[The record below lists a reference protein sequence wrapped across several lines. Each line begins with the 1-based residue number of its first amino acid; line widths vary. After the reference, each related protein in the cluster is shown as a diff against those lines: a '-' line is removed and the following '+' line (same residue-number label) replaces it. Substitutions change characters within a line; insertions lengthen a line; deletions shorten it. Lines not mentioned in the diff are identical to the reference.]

1 MFSNLCRGGYT
12 VIFLVPL
19 CISLILNSMLDLML
33 LNPVLP
39 LLAVSRRKSDVLQL
53 DRCCPATFSH
63 LNQNYFPQTKFV
75 SLFASRPA
83 WEV

>member
-1 MFSNLCRGGYT
+1 MLYVLWLAMFSDLCRGGGGYA

-39 LLAVSRRKSDVLQL
+39 LLAVPRRKSDVLQL
-53 DRCCPATFSH
+53 DR
-63 LNQNYFPQTKFV
+63 
-75 SLFASRPA
+75 
-83 WEV
+83 